1 MPIGYPQPQYPYN
14 YAPNPNYG
22 IGAPMSQQP
31 VPQQNTQQSSPLISV
46 DSREEAFYWLIT
58 PGNSLIFRKKDG
70 SAMYT
75 KTVGYSAAE
84 PPIFEEFIKVTAEPV
99 QNEEEPDYKSEFD
112 KIWGEINALKNRQSN
127 KPQNNKRREDGAN
140 RDV

>member
-1 MPIGYPQPQYPYN
+1 MAIGYPQPPYPYN

-22 IGAPMSQQP
+22 IGAPLSQQP
-31 VPQQNTQQSSPLISV
+31 IPKQNVQQSSLPINV
-46 DSREEAFYWLIT
+46 DSREEAFYWLMT

-84 PPIFEEFIKVTAEPV
+84 SPIFEEFVKVTAEPV
-99 QNEEEPDYKSEFD
+99 QNEEEPDYKSELD

-127 KPQNNKRREDGAN
+127 KPQNNKRREDGTN